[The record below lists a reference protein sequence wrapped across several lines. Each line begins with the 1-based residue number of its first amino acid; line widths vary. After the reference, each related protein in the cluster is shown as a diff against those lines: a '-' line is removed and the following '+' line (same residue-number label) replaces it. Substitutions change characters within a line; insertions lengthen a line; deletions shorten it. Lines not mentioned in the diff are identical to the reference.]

1 MEILGLKALD
11 TLEAFSKVTDIP
23 LTFFD
28 NDKVI
33 KWECNSEGRIC
44 NFFDVYRTKNSI
56 CTSGIASAAEIAAR
70 LGEPYVFSCKVGF
83 INIVI
88 ALILRGEMQGFFVA
102 GPIAMESIRSETITN
117 ILNINDLNKH
127 PETISA
133 LTIFLRTMKIYST
146 KEVKYLSIVLNSSIM
161 AAITP
166 NEDYLKI
173 NELYKKMS
181 TLDRREKGAQG
192 KRRDEPENYIP
203 EGQKKEKSPA
213 VYGGRSNIINQAVQ
227 IIKTGYMHKIS
238 LEKVAGKLYI
248 NQSYLSMHFKHEMGV
263 TFTDY
268 LSEIRILES
277 KELLAN
283 TNYSLMEVSMNCGF
297 EDQSYFTKVFKK
309 SQGCTPKEYRQAHQ
323 KVFGR

>member
-1 MEILGLKALD
+1 MEILGLKAVD
-11 TLEAFSKVTDIP
+11 TLEAFCKITDIP

-28 NDKVI
+28 NDEVI
-33 KWECNSEGRIC
+33 KWECASERRIC

-56 CTSGIASAAEIAAR
+56 CTNGISSAAEIASR
-70 LGEPYVFSCKVGF
+70 LGQPYIFTCKAGF

-88 ALILRGEMQGFFVA
+88 SLIIRGEMQGFFVA
-102 GPIAMESIRSETITN
+102 GPIAMESISPDTITN

-146 KEVKYLSIVLNSSIM
+146 KEVNYLSTVLNSSIM

-181 TLDRREKGAQG
+181 TLDRREKGSQG
-192 KRRDEPENYIP
+192 KRRDEPEKYNADS
-203 EGQKKEKSPA
+203 QKKEKSPA
-213 VYGGRSNIINQAVQ
+213 IYGGRSNIINQAVQ
-227 IIKTGYMHKIS
+227 IIKSGYMHKIS

-268 LSEIRILES
+268 LNDIRILES

-283 TNYSLMEVSMNCGF
+283 TNYSLMEVSLSCGF

-309 SQGCTPKEYRQAHQ
+309 SQGCTPKEYRQTHQ